1 MESLDDA
8 ALIEGLA
15 GTFFGKQGSW
25 FLMAGGSYFPE
36 GKPWEKGVKHFSN
49 RVFVFMQ
56 QQDGIFLLIYQGLDM
71 PVALAEG
78 AYASLPE
85 GLLCVGDQTPDG
97 ITEKVWLLSFD
108 GSTVNVK
115 EYPPLPIPVKN
126 SSVTLIGSNVYLVGG
141 ELANGSSSN
150 QFLML
155 NLDKL
160 NEGWQQLPD
169 FPLHVSGSAVTY
181 GLGHAQTFQQVY
193 WLRALM
199 GVSEAL
205 YLPTGLAMIA
215 DYHSSKT
222 RSLAVG
228 IHMSGLY
235 AGQAFGGFGATIAA
249 NYSWH
254 TVFHWFGLIGIVY
267 AFILVFL
274 LHDKEGHARIRRAK
288 LKPEPQNK
296 GVKKESVFSSLGV
309 IFGTF
314 SFWILLF
321 YFMAPSFPGWAT
333 KNWLPTLFTE
343 NLGIEMAK
351 AGPMATISI
360 AIASFIGVMIGGPL
374 SDRWVQKNIRGR
386 IYTSVIGLSLTIPSL
401 ILLGFGHNY
410 LGLIGAAT
418 LFGIGFGMF
427 DTNNMPILCQ
437 IIPQRYRATSYGI
450 MNMMG
455 VFAGYA
461 VTRILGS
468 STDAGNLGADFSK
481 LSIIV
486 FIAVVLMLVFVKPKH
501 ELTYPKED
509 KA

>member
-1 MESLDDA
+1 MRNSKYYPWVVVGLLWMVALLNYLDRQMLSTLQSSMQLD
-8 ALIEGLA
+8 IKELA
-15 GTFFGKQGSW
+15 IAENFGRV
-25 FLMAGGSYFPE
+25 M
-36 GKPWEKGVKHFSN
+36 GV
-49 RVFVFMQ
+49 
-56 QQDGIFLLIYQGLDM
+56 FLLVYGLM
-71 PVALAEG
+71 SPVAGMIADRVNRKWLIVS
-78 AYASLPE
+78 SLF
-85 GLLCVGDQTPDG
+85 
-97 ITEKVWLLSFD
+97 VW
-108 GSTVNVK
+108 
-115 EYPPLPIPVKN
+115 
-126 SSVTLIGSNVYLVGG
+126 
-141 ELANGSSSN
+141 
-150 QFLML
+150 
-155 NLDKL
+155 
-160 NEGWQQLPD
+160 
-169 FPLHVSGSAVTY
+169 SAVTY

-235 AGQAFGGFGATIAA
+235 AGQALGGFGATIAA
-249 NYSWH
+249 NFSWH
-254 TVFHWFGLIGIVY
+254 TVFHWFGIIGIVY
-267 AFILVFL
+267 AFILVFA
-274 LHDKEGHARIRRAK
+274 LHDKEGHAGTRRAK
-288 LKPEPQNK
+288 FEPEALNK

-309 IFGTF
+309 ILGTL

-333 KNWLPTLFTE
+333 KNWLPTLFAE
-343 NLGIEMAK
+343 NLGIEMAM

-410 LGLIGAAT
+410 LGLIGAAM

-461 VTRILGS
+461 VTLILGS
-468 STDAGNLGADFSK
+468 STDAGNLGTDFSK

-486 FIAVVLMLVFVKPKH
+486 FVAVVLMLGFVKPKH